1 MSRFTHAGRS
11 LLEILL
17 VLTIGMVPVVSG
29 LLVMVYQLERKL
41 EENAMV
47 SVQEAIFTIDR
58 VLDHLQTAASTAL
71 PLAGQPCV
79 KVMGT
84 LERLVA
90 GDPRIRSLVLT
101 QDGQAYC
108 STIDTSSSYS
118 PSFNNP
124 SDHVQLNFNSPV
136 TPNDVVVELR
146 LTYANPGVIVTA
158 YGLELR
164 NELRGFQDGLVL
176 LLEFGETYLWSAGD
190 SREAQRPS
198 QTEFFR
204 SAMSSKHGY
213 TVKGGYRQ
221 GHTSQE
227 IRQSMMRILPSLALI
242 GLLTGAIMYW
252 GIFRSRAN
260 GRHAGSSRG

>member
-71 PLAGQPCV
+71 PLAGHPCV

-101 QDGQAYC
+101 QDGLQHDRY
-108 STIDTSSSYS
+108 
-118 PSFNNP
+118 
-124 SDHVQLNFNSPV
+124 Q
-136 TPNDVVVELR
+136 
-146 LTYANPGVIVTA
+146 
-158 YGLELR
+158 
-164 NELRGFQDGLVL
+164 LVL
-176 LLEFGETYLWSAGD
+176 
-190 SREAQRPS
+190 
-198 QTEFFR
+198 
-204 SAMSSKHGY
+204 
-213 TVKGGYRQ
+213 
-221 GHTSQE
+221 
-227 IRQSMMRILPSLALI
+227 
-242 GLLTGAIMYW
+242 
-252 GIFRSRAN
+252 
-260 GRHAGSSRG
+260 